1 MLMEP
6 IGKSKGAWHETLVG
20 AGIGLGVGSQLSLFW
35 LGASQPAPR
44 DFLMGALTG
53 AVLVLLLSSAVAHLI
68 TSQKQRRRQYAIGF
82 VVGFVG
88 FVAAL
93 GVMFGVILLR
103 HAL

>member
-1 MLMEP
+1 
-6 IGKSKGAWHETLVG
+6 V
-20 AGIGLGVGSQLSLFW
+20 GIGLGVGSQLFLFW

-53 AVLVLLLSSAVAHLI
+53 TGLVLLLFSAVAHLI
-68 TSQKQRRRQYAIGF
+68 TSQKQRRRQYAVGL
-82 VVGFVG
+82 VVGIVG